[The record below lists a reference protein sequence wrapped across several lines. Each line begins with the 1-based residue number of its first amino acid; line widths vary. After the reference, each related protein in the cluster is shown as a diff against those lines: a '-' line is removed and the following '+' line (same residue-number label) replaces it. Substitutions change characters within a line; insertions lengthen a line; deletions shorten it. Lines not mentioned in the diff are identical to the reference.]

1 MARKNIF
8 DRVMSDEQSENGDV
22 ETSPVARRFGAAKS
36 LTSSIDEI
44 ARQAAKLTDG
54 EVVVELDPSLIDA
67 SFISDR
73 MTGEVDE
80 EYRDLLE
87 AIRDRGQDS
96 PILVRPNP
104 NAAGR
109 YMIVFGHRRT
119 RVAVELGQKVRA
131 VVKQIDDQSHVISQ
145 GQENSARAS
154 LSFIE
159 RVLFADRLDNLGYS
173 REVIQ
178 AALSV
183 DYQTLS
189 KMLTIPRAVAPE
201 VISAI
206 GPAKGV
212 GRDRW
217 LQLRKLIEVPK
228 NKVAAEAFLTEED
241 FGSAPAEAR
250 FDLLFDRLTKGAAR
264 KTVKKAANVQPRNL
278 WTAPDK
284 ALSVA
289 QKSTGKSTTLILSAS
304 RGPAFGAWITNNLEN
319 LYETFQS
326 SENKSGD

>member
-8 DRVMSDEQSENGDV
+8 ERVMSDELVGDSDAEV
-22 ETSPVARRFGAAKS
+22 LPTARRFGAAKS

-44 ARQAAKLTDG
+44 ARQAATLTGG
-54 EVVVELDPSLIDA
+54 EAVVELDPALLDA

-73 MTGEVDE
+73 MTREADD

-87 AIRDRGQDS
+87 AIKERGQDS

-119 RVAVELGQKVRA
+119 RVAQELGRKVRA
-131 VVKQIDDQSHVISQ
+131 VVKQIDDESHVISQ
-145 GQENSARAS
+145 GQENSARAN

-159 RVLFADRLDNLGYS
+159 RVSFADRLETLKYP

-189 KMLTIPRAVAPE
+189 KMLTIPRAIAPDI
-201 VISAI
+201 ISAI
-206 GPAKGV
+206 GAAKGV

-217 LQLRKLIEVPK
+217 LQLRKLIEIPK
-228 NKVAAEAFLTEED
+228 NKVAAEAFITEEE
-241 FGSAPAEAR
+241 FRSAPAETR
-250 FDLLFDRLTKGAAR
+250 FDLLFDHLTKGVAK
-264 KTVKKAANVQPRNL
+264 KTIKKAANVQPRNL

-289 QKSTGKSTTLILSAS
+289 QRTGGKSTTLVLSAPK
-304 RGPAFGAWITNNLEN
+304 GPAFGAWITNNLES
-319 LYETFQS
+319 LYQAFQASET
-326 SENKSGD
+326 KSGD